1 MGKLVRWFC
10 MLYIIFII
18 GVIFGSFYNV
28 VGMRLPNGES
38 IVKPG
43 SHCPKCGHM
52 LSWYENIPLI
62 SYIMLGGSCK
72 KCKKPISSTYFLM
85 ELLSGALFALCYK
98 VFGINVNFFLSLII
112 VSLVIIIF
120 VSDSKYMI
128 INDSPLVV
136 ASILIFLIKWHDAGI
151 VNALFSIL
159 YGLVIFAVAYLLK
172 VFGYLAFKQEA
183 LGGGDIKLS
192 FVAGLL
198 LGIDLGIIYIVLAS
212 FLAFPYALYVT
223 MKNKD
228 NMLPFGPF
236 LVSSL
241 LIVFLNFNTFKNF
254 LSYLFKF

>member
-1 MGKLVRWFC
+1 
-10 MLYIIFII
+10 MLYLIFII

-28 VGMRLPNGES
+28 VGMRLPKGES

-62 SYIMLGGSCK
+62 SYIMLGGCCK

-98 VFGINVNFFLSLII
+98 VFGINIDFFLSIII

-128 INDSPLVV
+128 INDSPLVI
-136 ASILIFLIKWHDAGI
+136 AIILIFLSKLFDTG
-151 VNALFSIL
+151 VVDALFSLL
-159 YGLVIFAVAYLLK
+159 YGLGIFIFAYLLK
-172 VFGYLAFKQEA
+172 VFGYIAFKQEA

-192 FVAGLL
+192 FVAGML
-198 LGIDLGIIYIVLAS
+198 LGVDLGIVYVVLAS

-223 MKNKD
+223 FKNKD

-241 LIVFLNFNTFKNF
+241 LIVFLNFNTFKE
-254 LSYLFKF
+254 LLRYLFNY

>member
-1 MGKLVRWFC
+1 
-10 MLYIIFII
+10 MLYFIFII

-38 IVKPG
+38 IIKPG

-62 SYIMLGGSCK
+62 SYIILGGSCR

-98 VFGINVNFFLSLII
+98 VFNGINVNFFLSIII

-136 ASILIFLIKWHDAGI
+136 ATILIFLIKWYDEGI
-151 VNALFSIL
+151 LNALMSL
-159 YGLVIFAVAYLLK
+159 VYGVGIFAFAYLLRL
-172 VFGYLAFKQEA
+172 FGYLVFKQEA

-192 FVAGLL
+192 FVAGCL
-198 LGIDLGIIYIVLAS
+198 LGLDLGIVYVVLAS

-223 MKNKD
+223 LKNKD

-236 LVSSL
+236 LVASL
-241 LIVFLNFNTFKNF
+241 LIVFLNYNHFKDFLGFIFNF
-254 LSYLFKF
+254 